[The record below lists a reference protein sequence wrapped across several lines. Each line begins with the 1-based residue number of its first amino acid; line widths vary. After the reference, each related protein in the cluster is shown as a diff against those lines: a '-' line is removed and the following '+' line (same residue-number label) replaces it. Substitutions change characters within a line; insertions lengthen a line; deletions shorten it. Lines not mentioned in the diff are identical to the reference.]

1 MTTNRTALKLRCR
14 GAAASCRIKE
24 FTTRRVCRRPRP
36 PPVVDGYADAVIY
49 QNSDEI
55 GRAAI
60 QLLVSLIHHNEFGI
74 PRARR
79 EILVEGEWVDGR
91 SLPP

>member
-1 MTTNRTALKLRCR
+1 LSHQGIHHQKSLP
-14 GAAASCRIKE
+14 AS
-24 FTTRRVCRRPRP
+24 TP